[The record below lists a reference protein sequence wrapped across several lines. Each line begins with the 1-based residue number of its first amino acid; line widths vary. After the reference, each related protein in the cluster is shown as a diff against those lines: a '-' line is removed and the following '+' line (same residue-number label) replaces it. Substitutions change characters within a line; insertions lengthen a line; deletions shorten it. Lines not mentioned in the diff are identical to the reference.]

1 MRKIFSV
8 ILIMLLCTGIW
19 GRQPADTMLSGLED
33 SLGAVIPDTGAS
45 HIVEINRLIRFAEQ
59 HLGTPYRY
67 GGKTPAGFDC
77 SGFVRYC
84 FSQTQGL
91 LLSPSATTY
100 HKHGIKVHPQAARPG
115 DVICFTGSNSRNRS
129 IGHVGIITEVT
140 PTDIYFIHSAV
151 HGGIRYDVLKS
162 QYYKTRFLQ
171 IRRILM

>member
-1 MRKIFSV
+1 MRKVFAILFSV
-8 ILIMLLCTGIW
+8 LICSGIW
-19 GRQPADTMLSGLED
+19 GRQPADTAATAQED
-33 SLGAVIPDTGAS
+33 SLGIVIPDTGAS
-45 HIVEINRLIRFAEQ
+45 RIVEINRLIRFAEQ

-84 FSQTQGL
+84 FNQTQGL
-91 LLSPSATTY
+91 VLSPSATTY
-100 HKHGIKVHPQAARPG
+100 NKHGIKVHPQSARPG

-171 IRRILM
+171 IRRILL